1 MMLLSLLANPVVRP
15 ECHHPSLK
23 PLLSTRARRNMI
35 RCAEGISLWLAMV
48 LMLFVHPLYA
58 EARAME
64 SEQPGQLYLV
74 DRKSAWQ
81 EPALVLDSRFDV
93 QVTGLLAQTHLTRT
107 FRNTSDVWQEGL
119 SSFLGMPC
127 LCH

>member
-81 EPALVLDSRFDV
+81 EPALVLDSRCGCRLHPQSGRCASSWSV
-93 QVTGLLAQTHLTRT
+93 QSALLTKSQ
-107 FRNTSDVWQEGL
+107 
-119 SSFLGMPC
+119 
-127 LCH
+127 CH